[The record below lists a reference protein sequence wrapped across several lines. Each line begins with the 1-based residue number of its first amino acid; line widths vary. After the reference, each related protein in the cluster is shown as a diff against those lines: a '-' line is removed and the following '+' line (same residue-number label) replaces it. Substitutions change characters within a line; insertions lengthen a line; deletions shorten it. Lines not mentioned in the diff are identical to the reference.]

1 MRRIGSTENVMKR
14 GSRFLSF
21 GVISSLFL
29 VTGCGSSPIS
39 PTQVSSIPTVYVT
52 QYNSTTQ
59 TSSVL
64 EFPAN
69 SQGSVAPANTL
80 TLPTGN
86 VASYLA
92 VDSSGNIYVAMGLP
106 FTEIVVY
113 PASATGGGAPT
124 RTITNLPPTF
134 SGGIAVDHAGQ
145 LYLSTPG
152 TISIFASNATGNAV
166 PIRQIMNANIGGTV
180 AVDSQGN
187 IYTSTYDLSASS
199 ATVSVFSP
207 TASGNATPTRE
218 ISGALTGLGVLTC
231 LSVDPGGDLFVG
243 SFVPLSLG
251 PSSVLEFAP
260 GATGNVAPL
269 QTLTSVANESPFG
282 LTVDTTGN
290 VYVAVTHTATTP
302 QPSVQVFSSSKL
314 SGNVSPTATFTSTAW
329 TGPSGGLAIH

>member
-1 MRRIGSTENVMKR
+1 VELSLRYV
-14 GSRFLSF
+14 SF
-21 GVISSLFL
+21 GVISGAMLA
-29 VTGCGSSPIS
+29 TGCGLPPAG
-39 PTQVSSIPTVYVT
+39 PTQASVIATVYVA
-52 QYNSTTQ
+52 QYDSTTQ
-59 TSSVL
+59 IGSVL

-69 SQGSVAPANTL
+69 SQGSVAPANAL
-80 TLPTGN
+80 TLPAGN

-92 VDSSGNIYVAMGLP
+92 VDGAGNIYAATGLP

-113 PASATGGGAPT
+113 PANAAGGGAPT

-134 SGGIAVDHAGQ
+134 SDGIAVDQAGQ

-166 PIRQIMNANIGGTV
+166 PIRQIVNATIGGTV
-180 AVDSQGN
+180 AVDTQGN
-187 IYTSTYDLSASS
+187 IYTSTYDLSADS
-199 ATVSVFSP
+199 ATISVFSP

-218 ISGALTGLGVLTC
+218 ISGALTGLGILTC

-243 SFVPLSLG
+243 SFLPSSFG

-260 GATGNVAPL
+260 GATGNVAPS

-282 LTVDTTGN
+282 LAVDTTGN
-290 VYVAVTHTATTP
+290 VYVAVTHSATMP

-329 TGPSGGLAIH
+329 TGPSGGIAIH